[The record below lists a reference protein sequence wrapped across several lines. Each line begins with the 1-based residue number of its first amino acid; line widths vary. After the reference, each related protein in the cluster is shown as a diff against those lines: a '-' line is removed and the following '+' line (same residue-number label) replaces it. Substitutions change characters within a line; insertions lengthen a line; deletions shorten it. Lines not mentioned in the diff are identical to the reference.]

1 MSENASRLFT
11 LGDLVTT
18 ATLAMCAPVAWLL
31 PDKGIKAFCRGLARL
46 HIALRGSKAGALRG
60 HPAVRRLDVDAA
72 TLERQF
78 VATVYE
84 ETCYTLREHRKGGWR
99 PSIELRGREHIDKA
113 LKAGRGVILWVSPSS
128 YAELVVKKALF
139 EADIPLV
146 NLRGYVHPYS
156 GSRWGRRFL
165 NPIRTSVE
173 DRYLASTVVLYPNR
187 EAVALRELQLWLRK
201 NAVVSIFAIAAADK
215 PLEVPCLSGTLRL
228 AMGGPTLARLSRAPL
243 LPVYTCSS
251 ETGGFQ
257 VTIGEPIQR
266 EGVSSPVEMAQA
278 FADQTAV
285 EVAQCPQ
292 VWRGWLSRSLW
303 QPD

>member
-1 MSENASRLFT
+1 MSENAPRPFT
-11 LGDLVTT
+11 LGDLVTA
-18 ATLAMCAPVAWLL
+18 ATLAVCAPAAWLL
-31 PDKGIKAFCRGLARL
+31 PDKGVKAFCRGLARL
-46 HIALRGSKAGALRG
+46 HIALRGSKAGELRG
-60 HPAVRRLDVDAA
+60 HAAVQGLDIDAE

-78 VATVYE
+78 MATVYQ
-84 ETCYTLREHRKGGWR
+84 ETCYTLREHRIGGWH
-99 PSIELRGREHIDKA
+99 PPIELRGREHIDKA
-113 LKAGRGVILWVSPSS
+113 LDAGKGAVLWINPSS

-139 EADIPLV
+139 EAGIPLV
-146 NLRGYVHPYS
+146 NLRGYIHPYS

-173 DRYLASTVVLYPNR
+173 DRYLESTVVLYPNR
-187 EAVALRELQLWLRK
+187 EAVALREMQLWLRK

-228 AMGGPTLARLSRAPL
+228 AMGAPTLARLSRAPL
-243 LPVYTCSS
+243 LPVYTCNN

-266 EGVSSPVEMAQA
+266 EGVSSPLEMAQA
-278 FADQTAV
+278 FADRTAV
-285 EVAQCPQ
+285 EVAECPQ

-303 QPD
+303 RPD